1 MTDTGP
7 GFLAEDAEDRRAALA
22 AAVDLASRRGDIG
35 FHHDADPHWLHLADS
50 AYRWLRA
57 RDSLR
62 PVSVAITPGTPF
74 KEGSSAMTATFTL
87 DDTDEVV
94 FSLTGQDAKGA
105 AVALPAGFTAA
116 WTLADPDSTGAVLTP
131 SADTTTAT
139 LAAGVPDSNLMVS
152 VVVTYTDPVTGQPDT
167 LNGAEAVIVQATAAT
182 TVGLVAGTPTAEPP
196 AAPSA

>member
-1 MTDTGP
+1 
-7 GFLAEDAEDRRAALA
+7 
-22 AAVDLASRRGDIG
+22 
-35 FHHDADPHWLHLADS
+35 
-50 AYRWLRA
+50 
-57 RDSLR
+57 
-62 PVSVAITPGTPF
+62 
-74 KEGSSAMTATFTL
+74 MTATFTL